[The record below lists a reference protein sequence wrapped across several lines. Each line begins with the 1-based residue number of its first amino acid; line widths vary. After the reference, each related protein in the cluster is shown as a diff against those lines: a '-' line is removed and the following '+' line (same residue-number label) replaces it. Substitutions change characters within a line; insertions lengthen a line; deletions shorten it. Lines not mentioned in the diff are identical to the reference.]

1 MSLLE
6 REKDEEAAVGG
17 EVLVQGYEAL
27 KAP

>member
-6 REKDEEAAVGG
+6 RNKDKEAVIGG

-27 KAP
+27 NAP